1 MLCEAA
7 AASPGLSLPFKPIEL
22 LEQYRQSLQYASL
35 IALGSV
41 GWYIW
46 SEEGVSVQVD
56 SET

>member
-1 MLCEAA
+1 MGKYLRVTLYVEC
-7 AASPGLSLPFKPIEL
+7 
-22 LEQYRQSLQYASL
+22 ASL